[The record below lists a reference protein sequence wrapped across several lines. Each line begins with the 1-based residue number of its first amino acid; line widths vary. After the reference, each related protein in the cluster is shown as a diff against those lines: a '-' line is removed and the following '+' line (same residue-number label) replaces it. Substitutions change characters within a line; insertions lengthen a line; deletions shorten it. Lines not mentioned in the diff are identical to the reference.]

1 MDKNLKSYVKVYNN
15 WYDKEICGQLVNDIE
30 NSIWEQHK
38 FYDAQSRQHITRSG
52 DKELDITYSNTDLK
66 PYVMQR
72 IWDGFYKYLSD
83 LNFTWYDGWQGF
95 SEVRF
100 NRYKETRLMA
110 EHCDHITSLFQ
121 GEKKGIPT
129 MSSLSLL
136 NDDFEGGE
144 FVMFGDEVIP
154 LKAGDIMIFPS
165 NFLYPHKVLP
175 VTNGTR
181 YSCVSWA
188 W

>member
-1 MDKNLKSYVKVYNN
+1 MDKNLSSYVKVYNN
-15 WYDKEICGQLVNDIE
+15 WFDKDKMGKLITDID
-30 NSIWEQHK
+30 SAYWQQHK
-38 FYDAQSRQHITRSG
+38 FYNATTNTSITRSG
-52 DKELDITYSNTDLK
+52 DKELDIAYSHTELK

-72 IWDGFYKYLSD
+72 IWDGFHKYLSD

-121 GEKKGIPT
+121 GERKGIPT
-129 MSSLSLL
+129 MSSLILL

-144 FVMFGDEVIP
+144 FVMFENEVIP